1 MKPLFKP
8 LSLKTCFLSAVLL
21 CCIAFTQALMA
32 QDSLSAYILTPKAG
46 PAPRINGPKVFG
58 VRPGHPVVYT
68 IPVSGRKPVSF
79 SAANLPKGVTINART
94 GRLSGVIAKAGSYDV
109 TITARNAAGAAT
121 GKLKIIAGE
130 DILLTPPMGWNS
142 WNIYGTQ
149 ISQELV
155 LANAKAMVSS
165 GLADHGWVYMN
176 IDDAWQGSRGGEFNA
191 IQPAPAT
198 FPDMQQL
205 SDQVHGMGLKLGI
218 YSTPWVES
226 YGHHVGGS
234 AMNPTGAFE
243 RTKDNIPRNKKML
256 PYAIG
261 TYSFVGND
269 VKQYAKW
276 NIDYLKY
283 DWSPNELPETKAMY
297 DALRASGRDI
307 ALSLSNS
314 TPFASIGELSKV
326 SNCWR
331 TGGDIRD
338 NWKSLKSRILT
349 QDKWAPY
356 ARPGHWNDPDM
367 MIVGYVG
374 WGKPPRP
381 SQLTP
386 DEQYS
391 HVSAWC
397 LMSVPLLLGCD
408 LTKLDAF
415 TLSLLTNDEVLAIN
429 QDPLGKQATV
439 VSHEGE
445 LGILAKGLA
454 DGTQAA
460 GLFNTSDSTQ
470 KMTLK
475 WQDLGLQG
483 KYTVRDVW
491 RQKDLGS
498 FTGEYSAEIPKHGV
512 LLLNLRKEK

>member
-1 MKPLFKP
+1 MLRTRTKAAL
-8 LSLKTCFLSAVLL
+8 LSMVLL
-21 CCIAFTQALMA
+21 CSMASMNPLRA
-32 QDSLSAYILTPKAG
+32 QDSLSAFILTPKAG
-46 PAPRINGPKVFG
+46 PEPHINGSKVFG
-58 VRPGHPVVYT
+58 VRPGHPIVFT
-68 IPVSGRKPVSF
+68 IPVSGNKPVSI
-79 SAANLPKGVTINART
+79 SATDVPKGVKIDVHT
-94 GRLSGVIAKAGSYDV
+94 GALSGSIEKPGEYVLTIHAKNAMKEV
-109 TITARNAAGAAT
+109 TEKFTIVV
-121 GKLKIIAGE
+121 GE
-130 DILLTPPMGWNS
+130 NIVLTPPMGWNS

-149 ISQELV
+149 VTQDLV

-165 GLADHGWVYMN
+165 GLADHGWTYMN
-176 IDDAWQGSRGGEFNA
+176 IDDAWQGSRGGPLNA
-191 IQPAPAT
+191 IQPASVT
-198 FPDMQQL
+198 FPDVPQL
-205 SDQVHGMGLKLGI
+205 SKEVHGLGLKLGI

-234 AMNPTGAFE
+234 AMNPEGTFE
-243 RTKDNIPRNKKML
+243 KTRENIPRNKKML

-261 TYSFVGND
+261 TYSFVSND
-269 VKQYAKW
+269 VKQYVQW

-283 DWSPNELPETKAMY
+283 DWNPNELPETKAMY

-338 NWKSLKSRILT
+338 NWKSLKGRILT

-356 ARPGHWNDPDM
+356 AKPGHWNDPDM
-367 MIVGYVG
+367 MVVGYVG
-374 WGKPPRP
+374 WGKGPRP
-381 SQLTP
+381 TQLTA
-386 DEQYS
+386 DEQYT

-415 TLSLLTNDEVLAIN
+415 TISLLTNDEVLAVS
-429 QDPLGKQATV
+429 QDPLGKQATLV
-439 VSHEGE
+439 AHEGE
-445 LGILAKGLA
+445 TGILAKDLSN
-454 DGTQAA
+454 GTKAA

-470 KMTLK
+470 RMVLK
-475 WQDLGLQG
+475 WQDLGIQG
-483 KYTVRDVW
+483 KYIVRDIW

-498 FTGEYSAEIPKHGV
+498 FTGEFAAEIPLHGV
-512 LLLNLRKEK
+512 LMLNLRKEK